1 MNLFKTLWLKAK
13 DALKENARELSLKA
27 QYKTYIAKKE
37 ENLIISEN
45 SLQEKILS
53 NSWSFA
59 DLAHDYEDIKL
70 YKEEIELAKE
80 IYEYIFTEKKEET
93 KN

>member
-1 MNLFKTLWLKAK
+1 MNLFKTLWSKAK
-13 DALKENARELSLKA
+13 DALKESARESSLKA

-37 ENLIISEN
+37 ENLTTSEN

-53 NSWSFA
+53 NSWSFEE
-59 DLAHDYEDIKL
+59 LMNDYEDIKL

-80 IYEYIFTEKKEET
+80 AYEYIFTEKKEGA